1 MTHPLHYVRFLLS
14 KELNAF
20 YVSIVLRSLAF
31 SMVGIFVPLYLYKEL
46 GYGLSS
52 IVFYYLIYSFLFG
65 VLSFPSAWIVDKLSF
80 RYIILICSPLYILY
94 FVLLHFLKFNP
105 SLFFIIPV
113 VLGIVDALFWL
124 AFHFEFSGI
133 SESKTRGAEIGNWY
147 RFSLFAGLVG
157 PLMGGSILL
166 FSDFSL
172 LFLLVGILLF
182 GSAVPMFFCSHRNRR
197 YDVDFKKVFMKKQ
210 IRDGLAFLGQG
221 GVIIV
226 AVVFWPIFVYGILG
240 GYLKLGSLA
249 TGVGIVSILFTFI
262 MSRLSDKYNR
272 RKLIRIGALFHSVT
286 WFLKMGIQTVSH
298 LIGLYA
304 LGAITSIAA
313 NLPFIALTY
322 DKSKNKTE
330 YFIMREVYMSIGRV
344 LILILILITG
354 KLIHGFFFAGLFS
367 LLPMLL

>member
-1 MTHPLHYVRFLLS
+1 MSHPLYYVRFLLS

-20 YVSIVLRSLAF
+20 YVSIVLRALAF

-46 GYGLSS
+46 GYGLDY
-52 IVFYYLIYSFLFG
+52 IVYFYLIYSVLFG
-65 VLSFPSAWIVDKLSF
+65 ILSFPSAWIVDKLSF
-80 RYIILICSPLYILY
+80 RYIVLICSPVYILY

-105 SLFFIIPV
+105 GLFFIVPV

-133 SESKTRGAEIGNWY
+133 SDHDTRGKEIGNWY
-147 RFSLFAGLVG
+147 HFSLFAGLVG

-166 FSDFSL
+166 FSGFSL

-182 GSAVPMFFCSHRNRR
+182 GSAIPMFFCNHKNRR
-197 YDVDFKKVFMKKQ
+197 YDVDFKKVFKKRYV
-210 IRDGLAFLGQG
+210 RDGLAFLGQG
-221 GVIIV
+221 GVLVV

-249 TGVGIVSILFTFI
+249 TIAGIIGILFTFV
-262 MSRLSDKYNR
+262 MSKLSDKYDR
-272 RKLIRIGALFHSVT
+272 RKLIRIGAVFRAVIWWVRIFVQTTFQLV
-286 WFLKMGIQTVSH
+286 GIYM
-298 LIGLYA
+298 L
-304 LGAITSIAA
+304 AIVASIAA

-322 DKSKNKTE
+322 DKSKNRTE

-367 LLPMLL
+367 LFSMFL